1 MSQEE
6 ELAISNEGTAL
17 ELRQIQVLFISGE
30 KWSFQPFLSQK
41 DDLGTKLV
49 WKIDLIAPFSNPCFV
64 EPYNWLNAS
73 KIKIKLLLI
82 KMLVIYLLFLSV
94 GFSEMTTLDLKLKVA
109 KLNKILAQVVQ
120 LDEEDGAVETDFWT
134 LLFQLDDEENEMK
147 MISSIR
153 MDERELPHK
162 GKDDLAFFV
171 ALFCSFITMSVHRQ
185 QKKQQILF
193 ESLRIFN

>member
-1 MSQEE
+1 MV
-6 ELAISNEGTAL
+6 
-17 ELRQIQVLFISGE
+17 R
-30 KWSFQPFLSQK
+30 
-41 DDLGTKLV
+41 
-49 WKIDLIAPFSNPCFV
+49 
-64 EPYNWLNAS
+64 
-73 KIKIKLLLI
+73 
-82 KMLVIYLLFLSV
+82 
-94 GFSEMTTLDLKLKVA
+94 FSEMTTLDLNLKVA

-134 LLFQLDDEENEMK
+134 LLFQLDEENEMK

-153 MDERELPHK
+153 MDERELPQK

>member
-1 MSQEE
+1 MV
-6 ELAISNEGTAL
+6 
-17 ELRQIQVLFISGE
+17 R
-30 KWSFQPFLSQK
+30 
-41 DDLGTKLV
+41 
-49 WKIDLIAPFSNPCFV
+49 
-64 EPYNWLNAS
+64 
-73 KIKIKLLLI
+73 
-82 KMLVIYLLFLSV
+82 
-94 GFSEMTTLDLKLKVA
+94 FSEMTTLDLNLKVA

-134 LLFQLDDEENEMK
+134 LLFQLDEENEMK

>member
-1 MSQEE
+1 
-6 ELAISNEGTAL
+6 
-17 ELRQIQVLFISGE
+17 
-30 KWSFQPFLSQK
+30 
-41 DDLGTKLV
+41 
-49 WKIDLIAPFSNPCFV
+49 
-64 EPYNWLNAS
+64 
-73 KIKIKLLLI
+73 
-82 KMLVIYLLFLSV
+82 MLVIYLLFLSV

-134 LLFQLDDEENEMK
+134 LLFQLDEENEMK